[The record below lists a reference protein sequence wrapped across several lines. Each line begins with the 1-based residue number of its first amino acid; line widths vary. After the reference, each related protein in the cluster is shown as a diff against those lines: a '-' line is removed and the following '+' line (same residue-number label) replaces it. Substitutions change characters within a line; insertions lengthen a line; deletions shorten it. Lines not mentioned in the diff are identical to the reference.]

1 MPLDAI
7 TVGSIQMKSR
17 WALSALLMLCLM
29 ATICNGQEDGR
40 FQIIGGDYGKKM
52 ISVID
57 ANDTEQAAES
67 NKSGTL
73 WSWGSS
79 PKGSQIVDGMLVE
92 DPRYSLKKLNVV
104 SNWLGDS
111 LVDPYGVTEPA
122 YAYTDPDTGLPVKTY
137 VDPVTGHYYYTY
149 TDAKSGK
156 LVYVYFNPQT
166 GEALYTSYAP
176 ISGQYVVAN
185 QSFTL
190 PPIFN

>member
-1 MPLDAI
+1 MQRP
-7 TVGSIQMKSR
+7 VGSLQMKSI
-17 WALSALLMLCLM
+17 WAISAVLVLCLSAALCS
-29 ATICNGQEDGR
+29 GQDAGN
-40 FQIIGGDYGKKM
+40 FQSIGGDYGKKL
-52 ISVID
+52 ISTID
-57 ANDTEQAAES
+57 LNDTNPEE

-79 PKGSQIVDGMLVE
+79 PKGSKIVDGMLVE
-92 DPRYSLKKLNVV
+92 DPIYSLKKLNVV

-111 LVDPYGVTEPA
+111 LVDPYGVTAPA
-122 YAYTDPDTGLPVKTY
+122 YAYTDPDTGLPVQTY
-137 VDPVTGHYYYTY
+137 VDPVTGHHYYTY

-156 LVYVYFNPQT
+156 QVYVYFNPLT

-190 PPIFN
+190 PPIFS

>member
-1 MPLDAI
+1 MQRP
-7 TVGSIQMKSR
+7 VGSLQMKSI
-17 WALSALLMLCLM
+17 WAISAVLVLCLSAALCS
-29 ATICNGQEDGR
+29 GQDAGN
-40 FQIIGGDYGKKM
+40 FQSIGGDYGKKL
-52 ISVID
+52 ISTID
-57 ANDTEQAAES
+57 LNDTKPEE
-67 NKSGTL
+67 NKNGTL

-79 PKGSQIVDGMLVE
+79 PKGSKIVDGMLVE
-92 DPRYSLKKLNVV
+92 DPIYSLKKLNVV

-122 YAYTDPDTGLPVKTY
+122 YAYTDPDTGLPVQTY
-137 VDPVTGHYYYTY
+137 VDPVTGHHYYTY